1 METNE
6 MTPEKSLRIISDA
19 IAKSRRDIERNSG
32 TPMIF
37 WGIIVLVFSIGVWM
51 VLRYTENP
59 LWNFLW
65 FGVPVVG
72 WTLSRFC
79 VKEKC
84 VKGAKNIINETI
96 GNIWIGYGIFATSIA
111 LVLAFI
117 APQHIGAVII
127 ALLGYGTFMTGMTLK
142 NGYIIAGGIITGIGG
157 ATALLALK
165 TYDATLLFTAASVV
179 SLIVPGIMMN
189 LKAKKNL

>member
-32 TPMIF
+32 TPMIL
-37 WGIIVLVFSIGVWM
+37 WGTTVLAFSIAVWL
-51 VLRYTENP
+51 VLRHTENP
-59 LWNFLW
+59 MWNFLW
-65 FGVPVVG
+65 FGVPVAG
-72 WTLSRFC
+72 WILSRFC
-79 VKEKC
+79 IKDRC
-84 VKGAKNIINETI
+84 VKGVKNIINETI

-117 APQHIGAVII
+117 APQHIGAVMI
-127 ALLGYGTFMTGMTLK
+127 ALLGYGTFMTGMTLR
-142 NGYIIAGGIITGIGG
+142 NGGITAGGIITGIGG
-157 ATALLALK
+157 AAALLALE
-165 TYDATLLFTAASVV
+165 TYDATLIFTAASIV